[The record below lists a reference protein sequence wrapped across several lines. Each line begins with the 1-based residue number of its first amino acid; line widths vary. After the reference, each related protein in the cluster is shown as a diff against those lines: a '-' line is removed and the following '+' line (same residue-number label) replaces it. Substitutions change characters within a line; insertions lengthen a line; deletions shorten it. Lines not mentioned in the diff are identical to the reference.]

1 MSGSSGMTLLDVF
14 GATRQVAWWQEL
26 PRAVAIFVY
35 GLLLLRLFGRRT
47 FARWSAP
54 DIIISVITGS
64 CLGRA
69 LTGGAP
75 LGGTMLA
82 VLLLTALH
90 WVLAR
95 ACAHS
100 NRFARLIEGRPVV
113 IGEAGALLK
122 PQMLR
127 YNVSDTDCHEA
138 LRMRGIQEIA
148 HTRRITLEPSG
159 NITVLTA

>member
-1 MSGSSGMTLLDVF
+1 MTLLDIF
-14 GATRQVAWWQEL
+14 GVTRHVAWWQEL
-26 PRAVAIFVY
+26 PRALVIFIY
-35 GLLLLRLFGRRT
+35 GLLLLRLSGRRT
-47 FARWSAP
+47 FARWSAL

-95 ACAHS
+95 ASAHS
-100 NRFARLIEGRPVV
+100 QKFAPLVEGRPVV
-113 IGEAGALLK
+113 IGEAGTLLK

-127 YNVSDTDCHEA
+127 YNITDTDCHEA
-138 LRMRGIQEIA
+138 MRMRGLQEVSQ
-148 HTRRITLEPSG
+148 TRRLTLEPSG